1 MKKIIV
7 FFLAFALCISAMC
20 MIGEAGK
27 FSVATGGS
35 GSGHYGGGGSGTKGH
50 YGGGGSGSDG
60 GCEGE

>member
-27 FSVATGGS
+27 FSVATSGS
-35 GSGHYGGGGSGTKGH
+35 GSGHYGGRGSGSGGH
-50 YGGGGSGSDG
+50 DGGSGSDG